1 MPKKNCFFYHIIQ
14 KSQFNIQMLFRNL
27 IDFYSKT
34 SPIYF
39 SNHFHLHKLI

>member
-1 MPKKNCFFYHIIQ
+1 MPKKLFFYHIIQ

-27 IDFYSKT
+27 IDFYSQT